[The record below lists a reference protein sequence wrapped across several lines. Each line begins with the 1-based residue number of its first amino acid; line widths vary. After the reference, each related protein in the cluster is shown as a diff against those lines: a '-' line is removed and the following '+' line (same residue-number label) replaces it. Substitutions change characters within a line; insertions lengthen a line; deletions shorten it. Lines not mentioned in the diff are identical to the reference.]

1 MSSISH
7 QRIKLLPEHLIDQIK
22 AGEVVE
28 RPASLLKELI
38 ENSVDAG
45 ATQINIH
52 LVNNGLELLA
62 IEDNGKGM
70 YQEELP
76 YAFARHATSKIAR
89 FEDIYSLASFGFRG
103 EALASA
109 ASISRLTCTSA
120 PADNLEAGGKIVLHG
135 GQTVEEL
142 PFKGSAQGTSFFIRD
157 LFYNTP
163 ARLKFIKSKTSEK
176 NALKRIFHSALL
188 SHPEIEFSIKWDDS
202 DKKRYQSSDLK
213 TRVRE
218 VLLGKRSS
226 SEDLMMF
233 SGEFDR
239 TKITGFLPLD
249 PSLGSRSS
257 QYLFVNHRLFTDKAL
272 HQVIMQ
278 SMARVWEGA
287 SAAYAVFI
295 EVAADEVDVNVHPNK
310 TQIKFFKMGEV
321 VGVLKESIK
330 RALPTP
336 KTPQKQVIETE
347 ERSLEDLTY
356 NYPQTSLKDHQH
368 ESLKVGHSQEFL
380 PLGSAYL
387 LKEGTTLL
395 SIERLLEV
403 LRAILLSYKE
413 EDAIPLLIASPLP
426 KPKSWSAKEEEYFRT
441 RGFEWEEL
449 GADRIALKTVP
460 AKLGPY
466 PAALVAPFLLM
477 PFGQALSSQ
486 DSRELALAM
495 LTHINLNE
503 IPQSC
508 YIELTDHLLANF
520 FND

>member
-1 MSSISH
+1 MSLNSH

-38 ENSVDAG
+38 ENAVDAG
-45 ATQINIH
+45 STQINIH

-76 YAFARHATSKIAR
+76 YAFARHATSKITR
-89 FEDIYSLASFGFRG
+89 FEDIYNLASFGFRG

-120 PADNLEAGGKIVLHG
+120 PRDDLEAGGKIVLHG
-135 GQTVEEL
+135 GQTIEDL
-142 PFKGSAQGTSFFIRD
+142 PFKGNSAGTSFFIRD
-157 LFYNTP
+157 LFFNTP

-188 SHPEIEFSIKWDDS
+188 SHPEIEFSIKWDDGE
-202 DKKRYQSSDLK
+202 KKRYQSSDLK

-218 VLLGKRSS
+218 VLIGKKSDP
-226 SEDLMMF
+226 SELLSF
-233 SGEFDR
+233 EGQFDR
-239 TKITGFLPLD
+239 TKIIGFLPTD

-257 QYLFVNHRLFTDKAL
+257 QYLFANHRLFTDKAL

-295 EVAADEVDVNVHPNK
+295 EVAPDEVDVNVHPNK

-336 KTPQKQVIETE
+336 APKSIEVE
-347 ERSLEDLTY
+347 NPSQDILNDFEFS
-356 NYPQTSLKDHQH
+356 YPQTSLKGHQ
-368 ESLKVGHSQEFL
+368 
-380 PLGSAYL
+380 SASHTTTTSALQAIGTSYL
-387 LKEGTTLL
+387 LMQGDKLISVERTLTAL
-395 SIERLLEV
+395 SHELL
-403 LRAILLSYKE
+403 RYKE
-413 EDAIPLLIASPLP
+413 EDAIPLLIATPHPRPSN
-426 KPKSWSAKEEEYFRT
+426 WSSESEEYFRL

-449 GADRIALKTVP
+449 SEERIALKTLP
-460 AKLGPY
+460 AALGPY
-466 PAALVAPFLLM
+466 PTHIIATYLLKDFGVA
-477 PFGQALSSQ
+477 Q
-486 DSRELALAM
+486 DSEEIRELVCTYLEQTP
-495 LTHINLNE
+495 LEEVPKN
-503 IPQSC
+503 C
-508 YIELTDHLLANF
+508 YIEIDDQLLAKL

>member
-1 MSSISH
+1 MSSTSH

-52 LVNNGLELLA
+52 LVANGLELLA

-70 YQEELP
+70 YKDELP
-76 YAFARHATSKIAR
+76 YAFARHATSKITR

-109 ASISRLTCTSA
+109 ASISRLTCTST
-120 PADNLEAGGKIVLHG
+120 PVDDLEAGGKIVLHG
-135 GQTVEEL
+135 GQTIEEL
-142 PFKGSAQGTSFFIRD
+142 PFKGNAPGTSFFIRD

-188 SHPEIEFSIKWDDS
+188 SHPTIEFSIKWDDS
-202 DKKRYQSSDLK
+202 DKKRYQSSDLH

-218 VLLGKRSS
+218 VLIGKKSLA
-226 SEDLMMF
+226 EDLLMF
-233 SGEFDR
+233 QGEFDR

-278 SMARVWEGA
+278 SMAKIWEGA

-336 KTPQKQVIETE
+336 KQTE
-347 ERSLEDLTY
+347 NRSENLNESSLEELAHH
-356 NYPQTSLKDHQH
+356 YPQTSLKAHQR
-368 ESLKVGHSQEFL
+368 EALELSGTKQILPMGSQ
-380 PLGSAYL
+380 YL
-387 LKEGTTLL
+387 LKDGTILFSTQ
-395 SIERLLEV
+395 RV
-403 LRAILLSYKE
+403 LNDLRKKLLSYKE
-413 EDAIPLLIASPLP
+413 EEAIPLLIATPLP
-426 KPKSWSAKEEEYFRT
+426 RPKDWSSEQEEHFRT
-441 RGFEWEEL
+441 RGFEWEEI
-449 GADRIALKTVP
+449 GPDRIALKTVP
-460 AKLGPY
+460 AALGPY
-466 PAALVAPFLLM
+466 PAHLVATFLLI
-477 PFGQALSSQ
+477 PYGQQLSPEECQ
-486 DSRELALAM
+486 ELALTM
-495 LTHINLNE
+495 LMHTALDE
-503 IPQSC
+503 ISENC
-508 YIELTDHLLANF
+508 YIELTDHTLAKLF
-520 FND
+520 DD